1 MHFLVILTGK
11 HKGRQID
18 LPEREIWIGRDEN
31 CLVRMTSSE
40 VSRRHC
46 SLTPTGRG
54 LLLRDLNSQN
64 GTFVN
69 ALRVDD
75 EVMLQSGDRLT
86 VGPVSFEV
94 QCPAEAPSEREEDN
108 VLGWLSEGDSGV
120 ARRDTGDTTVIRVPE
135 QLLSPS
141 ISRPSSS
148 IGSGE
153 DSSSSH
159 PSSTSSASLPTYR
172 GGFATIAEEA
182 ADIFREWEE
191 LQALRRAEG

>member
-11 HKGRQID
+11 HKGRQIE
-18 LPEREIWIGRDEN
+18 LPEREVWIGRDEN

-94 QCPAEAPSEREEDN
+94 QCPAEVPSGREEDN
-108 VLGWLSEGDSGV
+108 VLGWLSEGDSSAG
-120 ARRDTGDTTVIRVPE
+120 RKHTGDTTVIRVPE
-135 QLLSPS
+135 QLQAPS
-141 ISRPSSS
+141 ISRTAPSQRED
-148 IGSGE
+148 E
-153 DSSSSH
+153 DSASS
-159 PSSTSSASLPTYR
+159 SSTSSSGSLPTYR
-172 GGFATIAEEA
+172 GGFSTIAEEA

-191 LQALRRAEG
+191 LQAQRRTES

>member
-11 HKGRQID
+11 HKGRQIE

-94 QCPAEAPSEREEDN
+94 QCPTETLSEREEDS
-108 VLGWLSEGDSGV
+108 VLGWLSEGDSSV
-120 ARRDTGDTTVIRVPE
+120 NRRHTGDTTVIRVPE
-135 QLLSPS
+135 QLQSPS
-141 ISRPSSS
+141 VSHPSASS
-148 IGSGE
+148 GSGE
-153 DSSSSH
+153 DSYSSHTTSSS
-159 PSSTSSASLPTYR
+159 SNSLPMYR
-172 GGFATIAEEA
+172 GGFASIAEEA

-191 LQALRRAEG
+191 IQALRRAEG

>member
-11 HKGRQID
+11 HKGRQIE
-18 LPEREIWIGRDEN
+18 LPAREIWIGRDEN

-69 ALRVDD
+69 ALRVHD

-94 QCPAEAPSEREEDN
+94 HCPSETSSEKEEEN
-108 VLGWLSEGDSGV
+108 VLGWLSEGDSSAG
-120 ARRDTGDTTVIRVPE
+120 RHHPGDTTVIRVPE
-135 QLLSPS
+135 QLQAPSLSRS
-141 ISRPSSS
+141 NLSRR
-148 IGSGE
+148 E
-153 DSSSSH
+153 DEDSASSSS
-159 PSSTSSASLPTYR
+159 SSGSLPTYR
-172 GGFATIAEEA
+172 GGFSTIAEEA

-191 LQALRRAEG
+191 LQAQRRAEG

>member
-1 MHFLVILTGK
+1 
-11 HKGRQID
+11 
-18 LPEREIWIGRDEN
+18 
-31 CLVRMTSSE
+31 MTSSE

-94 QCPAEAPSEREEDN
+94 QCPADAVSEREEDN
-108 VLGWLSEGDSGV
+108 VLGWLSEGDSSAGQQH
-120 ARRDTGDTTVIRVPE
+120 TGDTTVVRVPA
-135 QLLSPS
+135 QLQAPA
-141 ISRPSSS
+141 ISRPTPPQRDDADSASPSGYSSS
-148 IGSGE
+148 G
-153 DSSSSH
+153 
-159 PSSTSSASLPTYR
+159 SLPTYR
-172 GGFATIAEEA
+172 GGFSTIAEEA
-182 ADIFREWEE
+182 ADIFREWED
-191 LQALRRAEG
+191 LQAQRRTES

>member
-11 HKGRQID
+11 HKGRQIE

-94 QCPAEAPSEREEDN
+94 QCPAEVPTEREEDN
-108 VLGWLSEGDSGV
+108 VLGWLSEGDSSAG
-120 ARRDTGDTTVIRVPE
+120 RQHTGDTTVIRVPE
-135 QLLSPS
+135 QLQAPSLSRSTAPQ
-141 ISRPSSS
+141 R
-148 IGSGE
+148 E
-153 DSSSSH
+153 DEDSASWSSSS
-159 PSSTSSASLPTYR
+159 SSGSLPTYR
-172 GGFATIAEEA
+172 GGFSSIAEEA

-191 LQALRRAEG
+191 LQAQRRTES